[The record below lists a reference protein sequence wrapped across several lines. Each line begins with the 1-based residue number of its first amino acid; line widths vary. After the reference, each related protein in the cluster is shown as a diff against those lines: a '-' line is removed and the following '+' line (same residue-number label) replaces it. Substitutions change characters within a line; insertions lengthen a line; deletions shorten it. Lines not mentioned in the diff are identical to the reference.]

1 MAKLSKFLTKIL
13 KNTHVL
19 DVFRHRDFELNA
31 NMLTVAFLT
40 YGYIARI
47 KFGNRLTGYTSVST
61 YSCGGLALFY
71 NHAATM
77 LLSG

>member
-1 MAKLSKFLTKIL
+1 MAWLSKFLIKIL
-13 KNTHVL
+13 KNKHVL
-19 DVFRHRDFELNA
+19 HVFRHRDFELNA
-31 NMLTVAFLT
+31 NTLTVTFLT

-47 KFGNRLTGYTSVST
+47 KYGYRLTGYTSVST
-61 YSCGGLALFY
+61 YICGGLASFY